1 MRYWEQQMQQLTEAA
16 MLLGCRLP
24 LSFAWFL
31 WVMIGDFNAI
41 ALFYIHLY
49 AEFPN
54 AMFLFKSPDINQDD
68 SIGTGS
74 LFIFYLY
81 LHLHTSVLN

>member
-1 MRYWEQQMQQLTEAA
+1 
-16 MLLGCRLP
+16 
-24 LSFAWFL
+24 
-31 WVMIGDFNAI
+31 MIGDFNAI

-81 LHLHTSVLN
+81 LHTSVLNETIFHTIAKDLQKISCN